1 MLPPRHRHPVRM
13 EFLLFQPSL
22 PLSRRPAA
30 RVERVQPHTPA
41 RPLHTHTHIA
51 PLFRAR
57 EVCASGR
64 DPLWA
69 VQAQRRA
76 PRSVN

>member
-1 MLPPRHRHPVRM
+1 MLPPRHRHLGHV
-13 EFLLFQPSL
+13 EFLLFQPSI
-22 PLSRRPAA
+22 PFSRRPAA
-30 RVERVQPHTPA
+30 RVERAQPHTPA

-57 EVCASGR
+57 EVRASGR

-69 VQAQRRA
+69 LQAQQRA